1 MKTVFIRDFRLFF
14 RARGGPALPLV
25 FYLAISL
32 LIPVGIGPDID
43 THSLVASGVLWSGAL
58 LASLIS
64 LQRLFADD
72 MDDGTLERL
81 LVSPLP
87 LELYAAAKTAI
98 HWLLTGLPLCLAAPL
113 IGLMLNLS
121 PDSGLAIL
129 VTLLVGTPAI
139 SAIGVFGAALTS
151 GLGPGGLLSSVLVV
165 PLCIPTL
172 IFGSVAASHLSEGG
186 AALVPL
192 ALLGAISLAC
202 LALNPIASAMVLRIN
217 LR

>member
-72 MDDGTLERL
+72 MDDGTLERPEIL
-81 LVSPLP
+81 RTRTSSP
-87 LELYAAAKTAI
+87 
-98 HWLLTGLPLCLAAPL
+98 WLLTGLPLCLAAPL